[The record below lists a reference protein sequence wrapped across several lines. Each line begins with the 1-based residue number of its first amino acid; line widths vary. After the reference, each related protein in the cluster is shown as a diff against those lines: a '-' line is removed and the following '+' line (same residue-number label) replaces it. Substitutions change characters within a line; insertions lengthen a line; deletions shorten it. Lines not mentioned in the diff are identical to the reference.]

1 MIDRLIG
8 RIDGV
13 LRSLAGIATPSRP
26 SPAGNLPPVELDE
39 VERRHVAGLMRV
51 NHAGEV
57 CAQALYEGQA
67 LTAQDS
73 RVRHSLRAAAA
84 EEGDHLVWCRQR
96 LQELDARPS
105 VFDPVWYAGSFALGA
120 AVGLLGDKISLGF
133 VEATEDRVV
142 RHLEG
147 HEARL
152 PQGDDR
158 TRAVLQQ
165 MRADEGRHGA
175 QALAAGGQRL
185 PEPVKRA
192 MAAVAGVM
200 TTLSYRT

>member
-1 MIDRLIG
+1 MIDELIG

-13 LRSLAGIATPSRP
+13 LRSLAGVTEPRRP
-26 SPAGNLPPVELDE
+26 SPASNLPPVALDDA
-39 VERRHVAGLMRV
+39 ERRHVAGLMRV

-73 RVRHSLRAAAA
+73 RVRNTLRAAAA

-96 LQELDARPS
+96 LQELAARPS
-105 VFDPVWYAGSFALGA
+105 VFDPLWYVSSFAMGA

-152 PQGDDR
+152 PENDER

-165 MRADEGRHGA
+165 MRAEEGRHGA
-175 QALAAGGQRL
+175 RAIDAGGQRF
-185 PEPVKRA
+185 PEPVKRV
-192 MAAVAGVM
+192 MAAVATVM
-200 TTLSYRT
+200 TTLSYRL

>member
-1 MIDRLIG
+1 MIDELIG

-13 LRSLAGIATPSRP
+13 LRSLAGVTEPRRP
-26 SPAGNLPPVELDE
+26 SPASNLPPVALDDA
-39 VERRHVAGLMRV
+39 ERRHVAGLMRV

-73 RVRHSLRAAAA
+73 RVRNTLRAAAA

-96 LQELDARPS
+96 LQELAARPS
-105 VFDPVWYAGSFALGA
+105 VFDPLWYVGSFAMGA

-152 PQGDDR
+152 PENDER

-165 MRADEGRHGA
+165 MRAEEGRHGA
-175 QALAAGGQRL
+175 RAIDAGGQRF
-185 PEPVKRA
+185 PEPVKRV
-192 MAAVAGVM
+192 MAAVATVM
-200 TTLSYRT
+200 TTLSYRL

>member
-1 MIDRLIG
+1 MIDQLIG
-8 RIDGV
+8 RVDGV
-13 LRSLAGIATPSRP
+13 LRTLAGIAEPSRP
-26 SPAGNLPPVELDE
+26 SPANHLPPVQLDE
-39 VERRHVAGLMRV
+39 TQRRHVAGLMRV
-51 NHAGEV
+51 NHAGEI
-57 CAQALYEGQA
+57 CAQALYQGQA

-73 RVRHSLRAAAA
+73 RVKNSLRASAA

-96 LQELDARPS
+96 LQELEARPS
-105 VFDPVWYAGSFALGA
+105 VFDPLWFVGSFALGA

-152 PQGDDR
+152 PDGDER

-165 MRADEGRHGA
+165 MRADEDRHGA
-175 QALAAGGQRL
+175 KAIEAGGRRF
-185 PEPVKRA
+185 PESAKRV
-192 MAAVAGVM
+192 MEAVAAVM
-200 TTLSYRT
+200 TTLSYRI